1 MEVRCKV
8 LKSEDSL
15 KYREVRLESLRLHP
29 ECFGSGY
36 EAQSKMPK
44 LYFEGL
50 IEKNSHESVMIGA
63 FAGDKL
69 IGLCGL
75 TPNGESTL
83 EIIQMFVFS
92 EFRGH
97 GLGLK
102 LLNEAKSILSRRSE
116 TNLQLTVFSD
126 NVAAIKSYEKS
137 GFTLVNSVENEL
149 VMTFEPRA

>member
-1 MEVRCKV
+1 
-8 LKSEDSL
+8 
-15 KYREVRLESLRLHP
+15 
-29 ECFGSGY
+29 
-36 EAQSKMPK
+36 
-44 LYFEGL
+44 
-50 IEKNSHESVMIGA
+50 MIGA

-116 TNLQLTVFSD
+116 TNLQLTVF
-126 NVAAIKSYEKS
+126 
-137 GFTLVNSVENEL
+137 
-149 VMTFEPRA
+149 

>member
-8 LKSEDSL
+8 LKSKDSL

-50 IEKNSHESVMIGA
+50 IEDNSQESVMIGA
-63 FAGDKL
+63 FTGDKL

-75 TPNGESTL
+75 TPNDDSSL
-83 EIIQMFVFS
+83 EINQMFVFS
-92 EFRGH
+92 DFRGH
-97 GLGLK
+97 GVGLK
-102 LLNEAKSILSRRSE
+102 LLNEAKSILSLRPES
-116 TNLQLTVFSD
+116 NLKLSVFSN
-126 NVAAIKSYEKS
+126 NVAAVKAYEKS
-137 GFTLVNSVENEL
+137 GFTHVNSIENEL
-149 VMTFEPRA
+149 IMTFEP

>member
-50 IEKNSHESVMIGA
+50 IEKIHMKA
-63 FAGDKL
+63 
-69 IGLCGL
+69 
-75 TPNGESTL
+75 
-83 EIIQMFVFS
+83 
-92 EFRGH
+92 
-97 GLGLK
+97 
-102 LLNEAKSILSRRSE
+102 
-116 TNLQLTVFSD
+116 
-126 NVAAIKSYEKS
+126 
-137 GFTLVNSVENEL
+137 
-149 VMTFEPRA
+149 

>member
-1 MEVRCKV
+1 MEIRCRV

-50 IEKNSHESVMIGA
+50 IEINSQESIMIGA
-63 FAGDKL
+63 FVDDKL

-75 TPNGESTL
+75 TPSGESSL

-92 EFRGH
+92 DFRGR
-97 GLGLK
+97 GVSRK
-102 LLNEAKSILSRRSE
+102 LLNEAKSILSLRQE
-116 TNLQLTVFSD
+116 TSLQLTVFAS
-126 NVAAIKSYEKS
+126 NVIAIKAYEKS
-137 GFTLVNSVENEL
+137 NFMRKSSVGNEL
-149 VMTFEPRA
+149 LMSFEA

>member
-8 LKSEDSL
+8 LKSGDSL
-15 KYREVRLESLRLHP
+15 QYRAVRLESLRLHP

-50 IEKNSHESVMIGA
+50 IENNSQESVMIGA
-63 FAGDKL
+63 FSGDKL

-75 TPNGESTL
+75 TPNGESSL

-92 EFRGH
+92 DYRGN
-97 GLGLK
+97 GVGLK
-102 LLNEAKSILSRRSE
+102 LLNEAKSILSRRPES
-116 TNLQLTVFSD
+116 NLKLTVFSD

-137 GFTLVNSVENEL
+137 GFTRVSSIENEL
-149 VMTFEPRA
+149 VMTFEP

>member
-1 MEVRCKV
+1 
-8 LKSEDSL
+8 
-15 KYREVRLESLRLHP
+15 
-29 ECFGSGY
+29 
-36 EAQSKMPK
+36 
-44 LYFEGL
+44 
-50 IEKNSHESVMIGA
+50 MIGA

-69 IGLCGL
+69 IGLCGI

-97 GLGLK
+97 GVGGLK
-102 LLNEAKSILSRRSE
+102 LLNEAKSILSHRNE

-126 NVAAIKSYEKS
+126 NVAAIKAYEKS

>member
-1 MEVRCKV
+1 MDVHCKV
-8 LKSEDSL
+8 LRNEDSL

-50 IEKNSHESVMIGA
+50 IENNSQESAMIGA
-63 FAGDKL
+63 FTDDKL

-75 TPNGESTL
+75 TPGGENSL

-92 EFRGH
+92 EYRGH
-97 GLGLK
+97 GVGQM
-102 LLNEAKSILSRRSE
+102 LLNEAKSIL
-116 TNLQLTVFSD
+116 NLRPESNLKLTVFSD

-137 GFTLVNSVENEL
+137 GFTHLNSVESEL
-149 VMTFEPRA
+149 VMTFEP

>member
-1 MEVRCKV
+1 MEFRCKV

-36 EAQSKMPK
+36 EAQAKMPK

-50 IEKNSHESVMIGA
+50 IESNSQESVMIGA
-63 FAGDKL
+63 FFDEKL

-75 TPNGESTL
+75 TPSDESSL

-92 EFRGH
+92 DFRGH
-97 GLGLK
+97 GVAQK
-102 LLNEAKSILSRRSE
+102 LLEKAKSILNNRNEVR
-116 TNLQLTVFSD
+116 LKLTVYSD
-126 NVAAIKSYEKS
+126 NTEAIKAYEKS
-137 GFTLVNSVENEL
+137 GFIDVSSVENEL
-149 VMTFEPRA
+149 FMTFEP